1 MTGMKYGDCN
11 LSIGLVPALH
21 ERRIYFPPSLLFRTH
36 TQERCITWQGI
47 NVSKKGA
54 KAPHSWPTPMGVA
67 SCNAN

>member
-1 MTGMKYGDCN
+1 MATAIY
-11 LSIGLVPALH
+11 LSVSFRPCTKGVSISP
-21 ERRIYFPPSLLFRTH
+21 RPSFSEHTH